1 MASFYAIRWP
11 VGGYGTTSADVAE
24 NNTLRQPEF
33 HGRAPWYAEQTDGG
47 NSLSIVATQ
56 ATMNQEVA
64 FANSMNLTGWAFL
77 RYINV
82 DPALGE
88 GAVTMFKAVP
98 SKGALKFVSMEQA
111 GTLGTLANYTTL
123 GARLITEMGLPYYGK
138 VTIDSVPRPLLLWFH
153 EPADVSRVGTL
164 ANIKTQ
170 LDWVRAQAVSAGHGD
185 PYIVVLYW
193 DPAVAHS
200 VKETLAADAIS
211 SYVPL
216 RPYTLNGSYND
227 VRDAA
232 VAHWNNQRA
241 TTSPILPTM
250 VTGWSPLPRLQRPV
264 PWETS
269 YQKSFVG
276 HTNGFAFP
284 TDIQLGAFINQTKA
298 YMETYAEACEA
309 ETALIYAWDE
319 FGEAGRVLCPSRE
332 NPVGSWIDN
341 VAFAIEGS
349 IS

>member
-11 VGGYGTTSADVAE
+11 VGGYGTASADIAE

-33 HGRAPWYAEQTDGG
+33 HGRAPWYATQTDGG
-47 NSLSIVATQ
+47 NNLSIVATQ

-64 FANSMNLTGWAFL
+64 FANAASLTGWAFL

-88 GAVTMFKAVP
+88 SAVALFKTVP
-98 SKGALKFVSMEQA
+98 TKGALKMISMEQA
-111 GTLGTLANYTTL
+111 GTLGTMANYTTL
-123 GARLITEMGLPYYGK
+123 GARLITEMALSYYGK
-138 VTIDSVPRPLLLWFH
+138 VTIASVSRPLLLWFH

-170 LDWVRAQAVSAGHGD
+170 LDWVRAQAIAGGLGN

-193 DPAVAHS
+193 DPTIAAS
-200 VKETLAADAIS
+200 VKTTLGADAIS

-216 RPYTLNGSYND
+216 RPYALNGTYQN

-232 VAHWNNQRA
+232 MTHWANQLA
-241 TTSPILPTM
+241 TGAKMLPTAL
-250 VTGWSPLPRLQRPV
+250 TGWSPLPRIQRPV

-284 TDIQLGAFINQTKA
+284 LDAELAGHIIDARAFLSTNA
-298 YMETYAEACEA
+298 SACEA
-309 ETALIYAWDE
+309 DTALIYAWDE
-319 FGEAGRVLCPSRE
+319 FGEAGRVLCPSRD
-332 NPVGSWIDN
+332 NPTGTWLDN
-341 VAFAIEGS
+341 VALAVQ
-349 IS
+349 